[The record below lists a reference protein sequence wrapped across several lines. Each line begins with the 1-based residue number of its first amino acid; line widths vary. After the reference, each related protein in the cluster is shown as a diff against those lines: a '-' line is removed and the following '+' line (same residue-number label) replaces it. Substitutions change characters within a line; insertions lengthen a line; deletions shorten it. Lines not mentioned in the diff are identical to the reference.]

1 MGSGDNDN
9 ISKPTLYSKQG
20 ANMPRRPRIEIAGY
34 YHIINRGVEQRVI
47 FKEASDYEQFEELM
61 CFYMQS
67 YGITLHNYSLMTNHY
82 HLLIETSTD
91 NLSKFMRQLNM
102 NYAIYFN
109 KKYKRVGHLW
119 QGRFKSWFVTDEAY
133 LYTLMLYIEQN
144 PLKANMVKTLE
155 EYPYSSYHY
164 FFKKEIPQ
172 CLQQAWIVQN
182 HRGDHQA
189 IEAMLNSAVDI
200 SVLQE
205 LKKASSL
212 IEAPNIAKKP
222 NIAKLRKMLT
232 NTKDLQERNRKIVK
246 AYEQGYSQ
254 HIIAKVLGISQPAVF
269 GVIKR
274 SRG

>member
-1 MGSGDNDN
+1 
-9 ISKPTLYSKQG
+9 
-20 ANMPRRPRIEIAGY
+20 MPRRPRIEIAGY

-47 FKEASDYEQFEELM
+47 FKEACDYEYFEELM
-61 CFYMQS
+61 CFYMKS
-67 YGITLHNYSLMTNHY
+67 YGITLHNYCLMSNHY

-119 QGRFKSWFVTDEAY
+119 QGRFKSWYVTNEAY

-155 EYPYSSYHY
+155 AYPYSSYHY
-164 FFKKEIPQ
+164 FLQKEIPE
-172 CLQQAWIVQN
+172 CLQNSWIVQN
-182 HRGDHQA
+182 HGNDYEA
-189 IEAMLNSAVDI
+189 IQVMLNSDVDT

-212 IEAPNIAKKP
+212 VEAPNVDKKP
-222 NIAKLRKMLT
+222 DIEKLTKMLT
-232 NTKDLQERNRKIVK
+232 NTKDLQTRNQKIVK

-254 HIIAKVLGISQPAVF
+254 HMIAKVLGVSQPAVC

-274 SRG
+274 GRK